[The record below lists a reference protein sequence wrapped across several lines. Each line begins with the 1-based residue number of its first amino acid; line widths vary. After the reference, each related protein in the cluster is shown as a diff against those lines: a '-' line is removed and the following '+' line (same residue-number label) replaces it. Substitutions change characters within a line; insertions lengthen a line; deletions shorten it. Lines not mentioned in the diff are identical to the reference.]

1 MSSVRSSRQRSRE
14 VPKPRWPSDPLVAMS
29 QKKRGKDP
37 ATVSLHRLIKKLVKA
52 KIPHAVMGGMA
63 VWVHGYRRFTDDVDV
78 LLTPEGLEAFRE
90 RFVPK
95 NYEPVPGRNRRFL
108 DRKNGVVVD
117 LLVTGGFPGFRPDS
131 PILFPD
137 PAQVR
142 QEIDK
147 IFYIDLVTL
156 IQLKLA
162 ARRHQDFADVV
173 NLIAAHNLNES
184 FLERLH
190 PALRP
195 DFIEC
200 LEEKRREEEYEAQEG

>member
-1 MSSVRSSRQRSRE
+1 MSSIRSTRQSLKKA
-14 VPKPRWPSDPLVAMS
+14 PKPRWPSDPLVAMS

-37 ATVSLHRLIKKLVKA
+37 ATVALHRLVKKLVKA

-63 VWVHGYRRFTDDVDV
+63 VYAHGYERLTADVDI
-78 LLTPEGLEAFRE
+78 LLTPQGLDTFRE
-90 RFVPK
+90 KFVPRY
-95 NYEPVPGRNRRFL
+95 YEPVPGRNRRFL
-108 DRKNGVVVD
+108 DRQNGVKVD

-147 IFYIDLVTL
+147 IFFIDLVTL

-162 ARRHQDFADVV
+162 ARRYQDFADVV
-173 NLIAAHNLNES
+173 NLIGVHNLDES
-184 FLERLH
+184 FLNRLH

-200 LEEKRREEEYEAQEG
+200 LEENRREKEYEAREG